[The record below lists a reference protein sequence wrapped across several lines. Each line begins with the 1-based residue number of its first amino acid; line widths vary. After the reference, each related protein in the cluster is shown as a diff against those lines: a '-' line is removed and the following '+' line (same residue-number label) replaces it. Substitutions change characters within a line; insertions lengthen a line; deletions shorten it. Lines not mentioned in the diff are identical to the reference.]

1 MNRAKTIGEVLD
13 ALFVGRWFQVYSI
26 VDGESLSKPMSF
38 SKASDEM
45 EALGYAN
52 GSSNGMDIREVK

>member
-1 MNRAKTIGEVLD
+1 MGRAETIGEVLD
-13 ALFVGRWFQVYSI
+13 ELFVGRWFQVYSI
-26 VDGESLSKPMSF
+26 TSGESLSKPMTF

-52 GSSNGMDIREVK
+52 GTSNGMDIREVK